1 MDSWIWKVFAQ
12 SPRNVSLPT
21 PHLTILNACLKPMLL
36 MRLEKQ
42 VNRKAVVALKEL
54 SQQIQETKCWR
65 ERLLKDA
72 RQLLEEK
79 HRVQAENQLF
89 MDYLHQNS
97 ERCEKK
103 REALWKLYARECGE
117 MERRRQ
123 ELASRYTQ
131 RNAALR
137 TQLLQGRKTQED
149 LRQQLQA
156 LKTVY
161 MVKERQDATIQ
172 TLEKE
177 KEKIRGEAAA
187 KDQEAHMRF
196 LREKALMEKELQE
209 LDLMELGQISTKG
222 LTRKYRALAQ
232 ACKQAHFEF
241 CGRLHRENQQLRKE
255 LQQLSQEYRKVEAV
269 RIRLEKQQ
277 QLVKEEQWYREALT
291 RGRRRRLQ
299 AERERHQDCSRCP
312 RDHSELSPRHKSR
325 LNPRQ
330 HLKLLIT

>member
-1 MDSWIWKVFAQ
+1 MLAQ
-12 SPRNVSLPT
+12 SPRSTPPPT
-21 PHLTILNACLKPMLL
+21 PLLTILNAGLKPKLL
-36 MRLEKQ
+36 TRLEKQ
-42 VNRKAVVALKEL
+42 VNRKTAVALKEL
-54 SQQIQETKCWR
+54 SQQIQETKCRR
-65 ERLLKDA
+65 ERLLKDT

-89 MDYLHQNS
+89 MDYLHKSS

-103 REALWKLYARECGE
+103 REALWKQCAQECGE
-117 MERRRQ
+117 IEQRRQ

-137 TQLLQGRKTQED
+137 AQLLQGRKTQED

-161 MVKERQDATIQ
+161 TVKERQDTTIQ

-177 KEKIRGEAAA
+177 KEKIRGETAA
-187 KDQEAHMRF
+187 KDQEAHIRF

-222 LTRKYRALAQ
+222 LTRKYKAWAQ

-241 CGRLHRENQQLRKE
+241 CGSLHRENQQLRKE

-269 RIRLEKQQ
+269 RIGLEKQQ
-277 QLVKEEQWYREALT
+277 QLVKEEQWYLEALT
-291 RGRRRRLQ
+291 RGRRRLQ
-299 AERERHQDCSRCP
+299 AERERHRAHNPCLKEQSA
-312 RDHSELSPRHKSR
+312 SKTMLSTKSR
-325 LNPRQ
+325 TNS
-330 HLKLLIT
+330 K

>member
-1 MDSWIWKVFAQ
+1 MLAQ
-12 SPRNVSLPT
+12 SPRST
-21 PHLTILNACLKPMLL
+21 PPPIPLLAILNACLKPKLL
-36 MRLEKQ
+36 TRLEKQ
-42 VNRKAVVALKEL
+42 VNRKTAVALKEL
-54 SQQIQETKCWR
+54 SQQIQETKCRR
-65 ERLLKDA
+65 ERLLKDT

-89 MDYLHQNS
+89 MDYLHKNS

-103 REALWKLYARECGE
+103 REALWKQCAQECGE
-117 MERRRQ
+117 IERRRQ

-137 TQLLQGRKTQED
+137 AQLLQGRKTQED

-161 MVKERQDATIQ
+161 MVKERQDTTMQ

-177 KEKIRGEAAA
+177 KEKIRGETAA
-187 KDQEAHMRF
+187 KDQEAHIRF
-196 LREKALMEKELQE
+196 LREKALMEKKLQE

-222 LTRKYRALAQ
+222 LTRKSKALAQ

-241 CGRLHRENQQLRKE
+241 CGSLHRENQQLRKE

-269 RIRLEKQQ
+269 RTGLEKQQ
-277 QLVKEEQWYREALT
+277 QLVKEQQWYLEALT
-291 RGRRRRLQ
+291 RGRQRLQ
-299 AERERHQDCSRCP
+299 AGRERHRAHNPCLKEQSA
-312 RDHSELSPRHKSR
+312 SKTMLSTKSR
-325 LNPRQ
+325 TNS
-330 HLKLLIT
+330 K